1 MRKQVLLWTLIVL
14 LTALP
19 LIGCGQDKATAASR
33 PGVGQQNTVAKV
45 LEEGMATEPPT
56 AEPTAEPTNPPET
69 PAPTVQIAEPPVQ
82 TTEAPVAMAA
92 PQVKVDIDL
101 AAMSSTM
108 VYSEIY
114 AMMEHPQDYV
124 GKTMRMHGIFACS
137 EGNLYYFCVIQDATA
152 CCAQGIEFILAGN
165 PAYPDGYPEPGTEVT
180 VTGVFEDYRE
190 GENTY
195 YRLRDAALEG

>member
-1 MRKQVLLWTLIVL
+1 MRKRILLWTLIVL

-19 LIGCGQDKATAASR
+19 LIGCGQDRATAAPR
-33 PGVGQQNTVAKV
+33 PGVSWQNTVDKV
-45 LEEGMATEPPT
+45 LEEGMATEQPT
-56 AEPTAEPTNPPET
+56 AEPTAVPAAAPGT
-69 PAPTVQIAEPPVQ
+69 PAPTAQITEPSAEATQ
-82 TTEAPVAMAA
+82 ASAA
-92 PQVKVDIDL
+92 HARVDIDR

-114 AMMEHPQDYV
+114 AMMERPQDYV

-137 EGNLYYFCVIQDATA
+137 QGNLYYFCVVEDATA